1 MEFLVG
7 FTLTFTWRPK
17 VFAWVNP
24 LFTYLTAPI
33 RARAWAPLWKS
44 KSLNVFM
51 CQYSQWNEKR
61 RTIRPKPKL
70 LSSSCVILNWQKILF
85 LFEGATYTANL
96 ASFLIVQRFQTPIQS
111 VEDLARQ
118 TKIKYGIP
126 GEGQT
131 QTFFQSSSI
140 PTYVTMWEYMKSSG
154 TILRNATEGIER
166 VRKENF
172 AFIFDSPVLEYH
184 VQQPPCN
191 TLHTMGR

>member
-1 MEFLVG
+1 MRRDERLGPNRNCYQVH
-7 FTLTFTWRPK
+7 
-17 VFAWVNP
+17 A
-24 LFTYLTAPI
+24 LF
-33 RARAWAPLWKS
+33 
-44 KSLNVFM
+44 
-51 CQYSQWNEKR
+51 
-61 RTIRPKPKL
+61 KL
-70 LSSSCVILNWQKILF
+70 KKNLF

-154 TILRNATEGIER
+154 TILRNATEGIKR